1 MNQDEL
7 TTRLL
12 KLQQSAGGTL
22 PPNNGVL
29 LHLEDFQKL
38 ILDMKKS
45 RKQEAIGWLST
56 SGAPKRLYF
65 QIGREKIQVKPVLA
79 GLPPGT
85 VAIELQ

>member
-12 KLQQSAGGTL
+12 KFLESSGGAM

-29 LHLEDFQKL
+29 LHLEDFRKL
-38 ILDMKKS
+38 VLDMEKS
-45 RKQEAIGWLST
+45 RKPEAKRWLST
-56 SGAPKRLYF
+56 SGVAKRLYF

-79 GLPPGT
+79 GLPAGT